1 MPGVKSS
8 QHYPAKDAFNAGLIQ
23 PLLPLI
29 FLNLFLAVS
38 PGPQLIRP
46 LLGLFMQLLSVLCR
60 LALTSGVMPVNRAI
74 SSPNCKF
81 CNTKGFPLVLEATI
95 FARSIQGP
103 NTFLYS
109 CLQVAQTRHPR
120 CSKTDFPYYLGP
132 SHWHKSNPQLR
143 HQKEMIKAII
153 LKARPHR
160 GTVPFCLSQYVYLH
174 TDPWPRDC
182 NRIYALQQGGTQ
194 NPAPKTASLKISLA
208 IFSLIKIGPCRFIY
222 WFLLSSPFLAF

>member
-81 CNTKGFPLVLEATI
+81 CNTKFSPRLGSYHFRRDRSKGQTHFYIAVCKLPKPDTHAVPKRTFRIIWDHRIGINESTAAAPKRDDKGHHSKGPTSPGNGAILS
-95 FARSIQGP
+95 FAI
-103 NTFLYS
+103 
-109 CLQVAQTRHPR
+109 
-120 CSKTDFPYYLGP
+120 
-132 SHWHKSNPQLR
+132 
-143 HQKEMIKAII
+143 
-153 LKARPHR
+153 
-160 GTVPFCLSQYVYLH
+160 CLSSY
-174 TDPWPRDC
+174 RSMAS
-182 NRIYALQQGGTQ
+182 RLQ
-194 NPAPKTASLKISLA
+194 
-208 IFSLIKIGPCRFIY
+208 
-222 WFLLSSPFLAF
+222 